1 MGQEAIR
8 GPEPGRQTLWDWRAA
23 GNFSFGGT
31 GTSLFVFAALA
42 GLRNPDWLR
51 LAGLPALVLVGA
63 GLGCVALEIGR
74 PFRSLNVFFRVRS
87 SWMSREAWAAAAL
100 FVLGAPAAVFEL
112 AWLAVAAAVLSLAM
126 LYTQAR
132 MLQAAKGIPAWR
144 VPAVVPLMLVTGLCE
159 GMAALGVGA
168 AVLERRAAAVA
179 GGLAVLLALRL
190 WTWRNYR
197 RALGEAGAPRAAIAA
212 LDATQRSFVIRN
224 PAQFRHC
231 RPSACLAAACD
242 LAARAGSGAGA
253 GAAHCLPCGALG
265 RLVPEVRPGHAR
277 RLRPGVCAAADAR
290 AHPALESRRERQAR
304 LVTPGRFSPAAGAA
318 NLATIGAP
326 KPNGGKRPGAQRALV
341 TVHRICWRPRPC
353 LRFTAL

>member
-63 GLGCVALEIGR
+63 GLGCVGLEIGR

-159 GMAALGVGA
+159 GMAALGVAA

-179 GGLAVLLALRL
+179 AGLAVLLALRL
-190 WTWRNYR
+190 WAWRNYR
-197 RALGEAGAPRAAIAA
+197 RALGEAGAPRGAVAS
-212 LDATQRSFVIRN
+212 LDALQRSFVIAGHLLAWLLLATWLLAPEAARA
-224 PAQFRHC
+224 PVLLI
-231 RPSACLAAACD
+231 ACLAAL
-242 LAARAGSGAGA
+242 LAGWYLKFVLVTRAGYDQGF
-253 GAAHCLPCGALG
+253 ALQ
-265 RLVPEVRPGHAR
+265 RMPAR
-277 RLRPGVCAAADAR
+277 
-290 AHPALESRRERQAR
+290 
-304 LVTPGRFSPAAGAA
+304 TPHLSPAGSV
-318 NLATIGAP
+318 
-326 KPNGGKRPGAQRALV
+326 KPG
-341 TVHRICWRPRPC
+341 W
-353 LRFTAL
+353 

>member
-63 GLGCVALEIGR
+63 GLACVGLEIGR

-179 GGLAVLLALRL
+179 AGLAVLLALRL

-212 LDATQRSFVIRN
+212 LDALQRSFVIAGHLLAWLLLATWLLAPEAARA
-224 PAQFRHC
+224 PVLLI
-231 RPSACLAAACD
+231 ACLAAL
-242 LAARAGSGAGA
+242 LAGWYLKFVLVTRAGYDQGF
-253 GAAHCLPCGALG
+253 ALQ
-265 RLVPEVRPGHAR
+265 RMPAR
-277 RLRPGVCAAADAR
+277 
-290 AHPALESRRERQAR
+290 
-304 LVTPGRFSPAAGAA
+304 TPHLSPAGSV
-318 NLATIGAP
+318 
-326 KPNGGKRPGAQRALV
+326 KPG
-341 TVHRICWRPRPC
+341 W
-353 LRFTAL
+353 

>member
-212 LDATQRSFVIRN
+212 LDATQRSFVIAGHLLAWLLLATWLLAPEAARA
-224 PAQFRHC
+224 PVLLI
-231 RPSACLAAACD
+231 ACLAAL
-242 LAARAGSGAGA
+242 LAGWYLKFVLVTRAGYDQGF
-253 GAAHCLPCGALG
+253 ALQ
-265 RLVPEVRPGHAR
+265 RMPAR
-277 RLRPGVCAAADAR
+277 
-290 AHPALESRRERQAR
+290 
-304 LVTPGRFSPAAGAA
+304 TPHLSPAGSV
-318 NLATIGAP
+318 
-326 KPNGGKRPGAQRALV
+326 KPG
-341 TVHRICWRPRPC
+341 W
-353 LRFTAL
+353 